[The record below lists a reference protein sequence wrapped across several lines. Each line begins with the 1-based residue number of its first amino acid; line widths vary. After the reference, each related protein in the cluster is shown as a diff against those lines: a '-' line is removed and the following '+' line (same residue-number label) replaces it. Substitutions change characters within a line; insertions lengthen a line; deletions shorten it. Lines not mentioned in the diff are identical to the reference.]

1 MNGEFGILEIE
12 NKWDFFLQWNV
23 LLDAIMVGNQNVIKL
38 IKVLDFQYFIF
49 LFTLYL
55 YYKSLI

>member
-23 LLDAIMVGNQNVIKL
+23 LLDAIMVGNMNVIKF
-38 IKVLDFQYFIF
+38 IKVFIFQF
-49 LFTLYL
+49 LFTLHL